1 MDDGES
7 THSGSHAYLFVSGE
21 KEKKSQCN
29 PFTSPRLFFLMFY
42 TKPAFLFTSQRKG
55 WRCPHK
61 NTLPQGRSDVWEVK
75 FEQGCLLGMC

>member
-1 MDDGES
+1 MMENLH
-7 THSGSHAYLFVSGE
+7 TVAAMHIYLCR
-21 KEKKSQCN
+21 EKKKKKASVI
-29 PFTSPRLFFLMFY
+29 PLLLPGFFFLMFY